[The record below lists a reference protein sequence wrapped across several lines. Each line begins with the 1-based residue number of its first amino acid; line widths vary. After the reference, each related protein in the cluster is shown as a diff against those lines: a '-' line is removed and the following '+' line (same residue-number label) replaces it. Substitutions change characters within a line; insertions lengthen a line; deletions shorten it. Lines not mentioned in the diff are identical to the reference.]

1 MIHPELQKR
10 AAEYAALSKI
20 TLDWESPLGSGTDG
34 AVWKSNVKTAV
45 KVLERERG
53 YYNERD
59 AYLRLEEFG
68 FTEQID
74 GFWLPKLVAYCDRLW
89 TIEMDFIT
97 KAPYILDFA
106 KVRIDRPP
114 DFSEEI
120 LEYHDKKHQELFRHH
135 WPEVQRLMAS
145 LESIGIYYLDPQ
157 LDNVKFPDLQ

>member
-1 MIHPELQKR
+1 MINPELLTR
-10 AAEYAALSKI
+10 AQQYAELSKI
-20 TLDWESPLGSGTDG
+20 TLDWERPLGNGTDG

-59 AYLRLEEFG
+59 AYLRLQEFG
-68 FTEQID
+68 FTEEID
-74 GFWLPKLVAYCDRLW
+74 GFWIPKLVAYHDELW

-97 KAPYILDFA
+97 KSPYILDFA

-114 DFSEEI
+114 DFSEEV
-120 LEYHDKKHQELFRHH
+120 LADYDKKNQELFQHH

-157 LDNVKFPDLQ
+157 LDNIKFPDL

>member
-1 MIHPELQKR
+1 MNPELITR
-10 AAEYAALSKI
+10 AQQYAELSKI
-20 TLDWESPLGSGTDG
+20 ALDWERPLGSGTDG
-34 AVWKSNVKTAV
+34 AVWKSNVDTAV

-59 AYLRLEEFG
+59 AYLRLQEFG
-68 FTEQID
+68 FTEEID
-74 GFWLPKLVAYCDRLW
+74 GFWIPKLVAYHDELW

-97 KAPYILDFA
+97 KSPYILDFA

-114 DFSEEI
+114 DFSDEV
-120 LEYHDKKHQELFRHH
+120 LADSDKKNQELFQHH

-157 LDNVKFPDLQ
+157 LDNIKFPDL

>member
-1 MIHPELQKR
+1 MINPELKKR
-10 AAEYAALSKI
+10 AAEYAELSKI
-20 TLDWESPLGSGTDG
+20 ALDWERPLGDGTDG
-34 AVWKSNVKTAV
+34 AVWKSDINTAV

-59 AYLRLEEFG
+59 AYLRLQEFG
-68 FTEQID
+68 ITEEID
-74 GFWLPKLVAYCDRLW
+74 GFWIPRLIDFSDQLW
-89 TIEMDFIT
+89 VVEMDFIT
-97 KAPYILDFA
+97 KSPYILDFA

-120 LEYHDKKHQELFRHH
+120 LADSDKKHQELFQHH

-157 LDNVKFPDLQ
+157 LDNIKFPDL

>member
-1 MIHPELQKR
+1 MINPELQQR
-10 AAEYAALSKI
+10 AAEYAELSKV

-34 AVWKSNVKTAV
+34 AVRKSNVKTAV

-53 YYNERD
+53 NYNERD

-74 GFWLPKLVAYCDRLW
+74 GFWIPKLVGCCDRLL

-97 KAPYILDFA
+97 KSPYILDFA

-120 LEYHDKKHQELFRHH
+120 LDYHDKQHQEMFEHH
-135 WPEVQRLMAS
+135 WLEVKRLLAS
-145 LESIGIYYLDPQ
+145 LEGL
-157 LDNVKFPDLQ
+157 

>member
-1 MIHPELQKR
+1 MINPDLLTR
-10 AAEYAALSKI
+10 AQQYAELSKI
-20 TLDWESPLGSGTDG
+20 TLDWESPLGHGTDG
-34 AVWKSNVKTAV
+34 AVWRSNLDTAV
-45 KVLERERG
+45 KVLQRERG

-68 FTEQID
+68 FTEQIA
-74 GFWLPKLVAYCDRLW
+74 GFWIPKLVGYCDELW

-120 LEYHDKKHQELFRHH
+120 LQDLNEKGQTLFQHH
-135 WPEVQRLMAS
+135 WPKVKSLMAS

-157 LDNVKFPDLQ
+157 LDNIKLPDL

>member
-1 MIHPELQKR
+1 MINPELLTR
-10 AAEYAALSKI
+10 AQRYAELSKI
-20 TLDWESPLGSGTDG
+20 ALDWERPLGYGTDG
-34 AVWKSNVKTAV
+34 AVWKSNVDTAV

-74 GFWLPKLVAYCDRLW
+74 GFWIPKLIGFSDELW

-97 KAPYILDFA
+97 KTPYILDFA

-114 DFSEEI
+114 DFSEET
-120 LEYHDKKHQELFRHH
+120 LQDLNKKGQELFQHH
-135 WPEVQRLMAS
+135 WPRVRSLMAS

-157 LDNVKFPDLQ
+157 LDNIRFPDL